1 MKTVKEF
8 LSEEEL
14 ADVRKNHEQMFYES
28 FMYDGLIYDTALKAI
43 EECCGEDGLKK
54 IARGY
59 ARKEFDRTIDMTV
72 EEYID
77 YYGDNDTTVASKWE
91 KYLNDVEKFAEDY
104 LNIFQLT
111 DGTPANFKT
120 FVVISI

>member
-1 MKTVKEF
+1 METVKEF
-8 LSEEEL
+8 LSEKEL
-14 ADVRKNHEQMFYES
+14 TDIRMNHEQMFYES
-28 FMYDGLIYDTALKAI
+28 FMHDGLICETALEAI
-43 EECCGEDGLKK
+43 EDSCGEDGLEK

-91 KYLNDVEKFAEDY
+91 KYLNDVEKFAEEY
-104 LNIFQLT
+104 LSLLQLT
-111 DGTPANFKT
+111 DGMPVNFKT